1 MANTTVVK
9 FRAGNEIADAHVK
22 TFDTRA
28 PNWHD
33 IYHEVSIENTQLI
46 IKNSNKSNIF
56 IKESALKKM
65 ELDMQ
70 RNYETAGFLLGREN
84 PDKSIEF
91 YVYTPQK
98 GISRNTRSVAS
109 NVVKLKK
116 QLAEFEKQGYNS
128 IAFVHLHPPD
138 KNDIPNMAYQYK
150 VEALF
155 DQANSC
161 LNSTDKNAALAF
173 EYPEAKAFNF
183 KNVLSGVLIV
193 KFYGGLDRKV
203 ARLALYDDS
212 KGAETAEEFTVVE
225 DAKGDEALK
234 EEGFKKLLRGSQ
246 RTGQDITFLLR
257 KLFLPSVKRYLYEE
271 ADYNGA
277 LENYKKLGF
286 IERAYI
292 KISKGYSESLVI
304 EVKGTVLTRLLGLD
318 ERLKLKAEGL
328 VERSNNDKLKTGLAP
343 L

>member
-9 FRAGNEIADAHVK
+9 SRAGNEIAGAHVK

-56 IKESALKKM
+56 IKESALKEM
-65 ELDMQ
+65 VRDMQ

-84 PDKSIEF
+84 SDKSIEF

-109 NVVKLKK
+109 NIVKLKK
-116 QLAEFEKQGYNS
+116 QLAEFEKQYNS

-138 KNDIPNMAYQYK
+138 KNDILNMAYQYK

-161 LNSTDKNAALAF
+161 LNSTDKNAALTF

-225 DAKGDEALK
+225 DAEGDEASK
-234 EEGFKKLLRGSQ
+234 GEGFKRLLRGGQ
-246 RTGQDITFLLR
+246 RTGQDITFLLK

-271 ADYNGA
+271 ADYNEA
-277 LENYKKLGF
+277 LEKYKKLGF

-292 KISKGYSESLVI
+292 KISEGYSGSLVI
-304 EVKGTVLTRLLGLD
+304 EVKSTVLTRLLGLD